1 MIFLTEPIDF
11 DQESICF
18 NRMVLAI
25 VRNSGVLLFILNV
38 LLKTMLFSEDTM
50 EYPKI
55 FQTSSGTYQ
64 FGPIEIDQDK
74 REFSFPAVCNQ
85 VSGLIEYALVHEDGK
100 THESLFQTQV
110 SPKLIHA
117 SLLLLKEKPQPA
129 FFKFVETNSTKLM
142 QMPAIEIMVEW
153 EHNGSFYK
161 SWANSMV
168 LNQTGNRELSES
180 SFVFTGSKVVE
191 GTYLAEMDGS
201 IVAIYHDSRATL
213 NSRDLNSDSDDV
225 WIANE
230 SKMPP
235 KNLPVQVRFQ
245 LPKKS
250 E

>member
-1 MIFLTEPIDF
+1 
-11 DQESICF
+11 
-18 NRMVLAI
+18 
-25 VRNSGVLLFILNV
+25 
-38 LLKTMLFSEDTM
+38 
-50 EYPKI
+50 
-55 FQTSSGTYQ
+55 
-64 FGPIEIDQDK
+64 
-74 REFSFPAVCNQ
+74 
-85 VSGLIEYALVHEDGK
+85 
-100 THESLFQTQV
+100 
-110 SPKLIHA
+110 
-117 SLLLLKEKPQPA
+117 
-129 FFKFVETNSTKLM
+129 
-142 QMPAIEIMVEW
+142 MPAIEIMVEW

-161 SWANSMV
+161 TWTNSMV
-168 LNQTGNRELSES
+168 LNQTDDRELSES

-235 KNLPVQVRFQ
+235 KNLPVLVRFQ